1 MKIFI
6 LTSLFLILASCSPGN
21 QTDVLDD
28 VGFFISEDPERALS
42 VLDSMSSSGE
52 LRGRE
57 TKARFALLYSMALDK
72 NYIDSIDDSLIN
84 IAVDWYKRHGTADEK
99 LKAYYYQGRI
109 YQNAGDKESAMESF
123 VKAEAYVED
132 AEDDIAAGLLYDA
145 MSNIALEIFD
155 DDSVLKFCRKAEY
168 HYRKAGDKNRYAYA
182 LLGLAIYYT
191 TEGQYTELSL
201 ALDTIRMFWNDLDI
215 RTKDSY
221 YQLRLGEFKET
232 GQYEKLES
240 GLEEYIREFP
250 EDTINWMSVSE
261 YYLVLGKARQALSS
275 LEIYRN
281 KNKNYSKEPAY
292 YIHESNAYDSLD
304 LTDSALAAYKNYQEL
319 IDSIN
324 TVIFGQDTKFLR
336 ERYEKDRS
344 IAKSKYER
352 AIIIL
357 SAVILLLVLLYI
369 IHTLLGQARKREE
382 EKSQMEND
390 LAEFRRQYSALE
402 TEKQELERII
412 AENPPADS
420 MSRKVLNDRL
430 ELLNKFFTA
439 EISSDAAIDR
449 MANKELSRLVN
460 DRESF
465 MYATRM
471 TFAAAHPEFIRLL
484 ENKGLTE
491 HEIEYCCLYMLGLK
505 GKDIGGYIE
514 KKRHYN
520 DSSEIR
526 KKLGLGEHDTN
537 LGIYLR
543 KILNG
548 NN

>member
-84 IAVDWYKRHGTADEK
+84 IAVDRYKRHGTADEK

-123 VKAEAYVED
+123 VKAEAFVAD
-132 AEDDIAAGLLYDA
+132 AEDDVAAGLLYDA
-145 MSNIALEIFD
+145 MSNIALAIFD

>member
-324 TVIFGQDTKFLR
+324 TVIFGQDTRFLR

-357 SAVILLLVLLYI
+357 SAIILLLVLLYI

>member
-145 MSNIALEIFD
+145 MSNIALAIFD

-449 MANKELSRLVN
+449 MASKELSRLVN

-491 HEIEYCCLYMLGLK
+491 HEIEYCCLCMLGLK

>member
-42 VLDSMSSSGE
+42 VLDSISSSGE

-145 MSNIALEIFD
+145 MSNIALAIFD

-168 HYRKAGDKNRYAYA
+168 HYRKAGDRNRYAYA

-292 YIHESNAYDSLD
+292 YIHESNAYDSLG

-449 MANKELSRLVN
+449 MASKELSRLVN

>member
-1 MKIFI
+1 
-6 LTSLFLILASCSPGN
+6 
-21 QTDVLDD
+21 
-28 VGFFISEDPERALS
+28 
-42 VLDSMSSSGE
+42 
-52 LRGRE
+52 
-57 TKARFALLYSMALDK
+57 
-72 NYIDSIDDSLIN
+72 
-84 IAVDWYKRHGTADEK
+84 
-99 LKAYYYQGRI
+99 
-109 YQNAGDKESAMESF
+109 MESF

-145 MSNIALEIFD
+145 MSNIALAIFD

-449 MANKELSRLVN
+449 MASKELSRLVN

>member
-123 VKAEAYVED
+123 VKAEAFVAD
-132 AEDDIAAGLLYDA
+132 AEDDVAAGLLYDA
-145 MSNIALEIFD
+145 MSNIALAIFD

-168 HYRKAGDKNRYAYA
+168 HYRKAGDRNRYAYA

-215 RTKDSY
+215 KTKDSY

-261 YYLVLGKARQALSS
+261 YYLVLGNARQALSS

-292 YIHESNAYDSLD
+292 YIHESNAYDSLG

-344 IAKSKYER
+344 IAKSKYEG

-412 AENPPADS
+412 AENPPADG

-449 MANKELSRLVN
+449 MASKELSRLVN

-537 LGIYLR
+537 LGIYL
-543 KILNG
+543 KNILNG

>member
-1 MKIFI
+1 
-6 LTSLFLILASCSPGN
+6 
-21 QTDVLDD
+21 
-28 VGFFISEDPERALS
+28 
-42 VLDSMSSSGE
+42 
-52 LRGRE
+52 
-57 TKARFALLYSMALDK
+57 
-72 NYIDSIDDSLIN
+72 
-84 IAVDWYKRHGTADEK
+84 
-99 LKAYYYQGRI
+99 
-109 YQNAGDKESAMESF
+109 
-123 VKAEAYVED
+123 
-132 AEDDIAAGLLYDA
+132 
-145 MSNIALEIFD
+145 
-155 DDSVLKFCRKAEY
+155 
-168 HYRKAGDKNRYAYA
+168 
-182 LLGLAIYYT
+182 
-191 TEGQYTELSL
+191 
-201 ALDTIRMFWNDLDI
+201 
-215 RTKDSY
+215 
-221 YQLRLGEFKET
+221 
-232 GQYEKLES
+232 
-240 GLEEYIREFP
+240 
-250 EDTINWMSVSE
+250 
-261 YYLVLGKARQALSS
+261 
-275 LEIYRN
+275 
-281 KNKNYSKEPAY
+281 
-292 YIHESNAYDSLD
+292 
-304 LTDSALAAYKNYQEL
+304 
-319 IDSIN
+319 
-324 TVIFGQDTKFLR
+324 
-336 ERYEKDRS
+336 
-344 IAKSKYER
+344 
-352 AIIIL
+352 
-357 SAVILLLVLLYI
+357 
-369 IHTLLGQARKREE
+369 
-382 EKSQMEND
+382 MEND

-439 EISSDAAIDR
+439 EIYSDAAIDR
-449 MANKELSRLVN
+449 MASKELSRLVN

>member
-201 ALDTIRMFWNDLDI
+201 ALDSIRMFWNDLDI

-369 IHTLLGQARKREE
+369 IHTLLGQARKREK

-449 MANKELSRLVN
+449 MASKELSRLVN

>member
-168 HYRKAGDKNRYAYA
+168 HYRKAGNKNRYAYA

-449 MANKELSRLVN
+449 MASKELSRLVN

>member
-57 TKARFALLYSMALDK
+57 TKARFALLYTMALDK

-292 YIHESNAYDSLD
+292 YIHESNAYDSLG

-382 EKSQMEND
+382 EKNQMEND

-449 MANKELSRLVN
+449 MASKELSRLVN

>member
-57 TKARFALLYSMALDK
+57 NKARFALLYSMALDK

-292 YIHESNAYDSLD
+292 YIHESNAYDSLG

-382 EKSQMEND
+382 EKSQMENN

-449 MANKELSRLVN
+449 MASKELSRLVN

>member
-57 TKARFALLYSMALDK
+57 AKARFALLYSMALDK

-261 YYLVLGKARQALSS
+261 YYLVLGNARQALSS

-449 MANKELSRLVN
+449 MASKELSRLVN

>member
-123 VKAEAYVED
+123 VKAEAFVAD
-132 AEDDIAAGLLYDA
+132 AEDDVAAGLLYDA
-145 MSNIALEIFD
+145 MSNIALAIFD

-168 HYRKAGDKNRYAYA
+168 HYRKAGDRNRYAYA

-215 RTKDSY
+215 GTKDSY

-261 YYLVLGKARQALSS
+261 YYLVLGNARQALSS

-449 MANKELSRLVN
+449 MASKELSRLVN

>member
-1 MKIFI
+1 MKIYI
-6 LTSLFLILASCSPGN
+6 LTVLFLILSSCSARN
-21 QTDVLDD
+21 QADVLDD
-28 VGFFISEDPERALS
+28 VESFISEDPERALS
-42 VLDSMSSSGE
+42 VLDSLSSSGE
-52 LRGRE
+52 LPGHGD
-57 TKARFALLYSMALDK
+57 KARFALLYSMALDK

-132 AEDDIAAGLLYDA
+132 AEDDVAAGLLYDA

-261 YYLVLGKARQALSS
+261 YYLVLGNARQALSS

-537 LGIYLR
+537 LGIYL
-543 KILNG
+543 KNILNG

>member
-28 VGFFISEDPERALS
+28 VGFLISEDPERALS

-123 VKAEAYVED
+123 VKAEAYEED

-261 YYLVLGKARQALSS
+261 YYLVLGNARQALSS

-449 MANKELSRLVN
+449 MASKELSRLVN

>member
-145 MSNIALEIFD
+145 MSNIALAIFD

-261 YYLVLGKARQALSS
+261 YYLVLGNARQALSS

-292 YIHESNAYDSLD
+292 YIHESNAYDSLG

-449 MANKELSRLVN
+449 MASKELSRLAN

-491 HEIEYCCLYMLGLK
+491 HETEYCCLYMLGLK

>member
-72 NYIDSIDDSLIN
+72 KYIDSIDDSLIN

-145 MSNIALEIFD
+145 MSNIALAIFD
-155 DDSVLKFCRKAEY
+155 NDSVLKFCRKAEY

-250 EDTINWMSVSE
+250 EDTINWISVSE

-390 LAEFRRQYSALE
+390 LVEFRRQYSALE

-449 MANKELSRLVN
+449 MASKELSRLVN

>member
-1 MKIFI
+1 MKIYI
-6 LTSLFLILASCSPGN
+6 LTVLFLILSSCSARN
-21 QTDVLDD
+21 QADVLDD
-28 VGFFISEDPERALS
+28 VESFISEDPERALS
-42 VLDSMSSSGE
+42 VLDSLSSSGE
-52 LRGRE
+52 LPGHGD
-57 TKARFALLYSMALDK
+57 KARFALLYSMALDK

-132 AEDDIAAGLLYDA
+132 AEDDVAAGLLYDA

-537 LGIYLR
+537 LGIYL
-543 KILNG
+543 KNILNG

>member
-42 VLDSMSSSGE
+42 VLDSLSSSGE

>member
-52 LRGRE
+52 LLGRE

-292 YIHESNAYDSLD
+292 YIHESNAYDSLG
-304 LTDSALAAYKNYQEL
+304 LTDNALAAYKNYQEL

-449 MANKELSRLVN
+449 MASKELSRLVN

>member
-292 YIHESNAYDSLD
+292 YIHESNAYDSLG

-382 EKSQMEND
+382 EKSQMENN

-449 MANKELSRLVN
+449 MASKELSRLVN